1 MANTQDIRRRI
12 RSIRNTAQ
20 ITKAMQ
26 MVAASKMRKAQQH
39 ALAGRPY
46 AALMN
51 KVLVS
56 LQKRTD
62 PRFHPLL
69 AVRPLK
75 KELVLI
81 ISTDK
86 GLCGALNTNLFRE
99 AANFD
104 SSKTALVVTG
114 KKARQFIAR
123 TKRELLADFE
133 LKDSPSF
140 VEAKPISKF
149 CMEKFLRREVDKVS
163 VLYTHFINTISQR
176 SVVQTLLPISSFDLP
191 KSEPAQAEGEA
202 HDPMLGYIFEP
213 NAEVVNDSM
222 LPYYVSDQVL
232 QMILDVQQQLGESW
246 VRSIAMSTTEG
257 LKRGMSVTDT
267 GGPISVPVGEGVLGR
282 LFNVTGDTI
291 DNRGPVK
298 FEKRYPIHRPA
309 PSLTEQDTTAKI
321 LETGIKVIDL
331 VCPFTKGGKVGAFG
345 GGGGGNTIVNQESI
359 INIAKKHGG
368 VSIFAGVGERSR
380 EGNDLYKEMSEA
392 GVIDQKDL
400 SKSKVG
406 MVFGQMNE
414 PPGACL
420 RAGRA
425 ALAMTEFLPDER
437 DQDVLLFIHKL

>member
-86 GLCGALNTNLFRE
+86 GLAGSLNTNLFRE

-104 SSKTALVVTG
+104 SAKTAFVVTG
-114 KKARQFIAR
+114 KKARQFVAR

-140 VEAKPISKF
+140 VETKAISKF
-149 CMEKFLRREVDKVS
+149 VTEKFLNREVDKVS
-163 VLYTHFINTISQR
+163 VLYTHFINTINQR
-176 SVVQTLLPISSFDLP
+176 PVVETLLPISSFDLP
-191 KSEPAQAEGEA
+191 KSESAEDA
-202 HDPMLGYIFEP
+202 TDDVDPMLGYVFEP
-213 NAEVVNDSM
+213 SAEAVLDAM
-222 LPYYVSDQVL
+222 LPFYIQHEVF
-232 QMILDVQQQLGESW
+232 QMILDARASEHSARMV
-246 VRSIAMSTTEG
+246 AMKNATDNANQFIKDLTLEYNKMRQAGITTE
-257 LKRGMSVTDT
+257 LLEIATAQMAL
-267 GGPISVPVGEGVLGR
+267 GG
-282 LFNVTGDTI
+282 
-291 DNRGPVK
+291 
-298 FEKRYPIHRPA
+298 
-309 PSLTEQDTTAKI
+309 
-321 LETGIKVIDL
+321 
-331 VCPFTKGGKVGAFG
+331 
-345 GGGGGNTIVNQESI
+345 
-359 INIAKKHGG
+359 
-368 VSIFAGVGERSR
+368 
-380 EGNDLYKEMSEA
+380 
-392 GVIDQKDL
+392 
-400 SKSKVG
+400 
-406 MVFGQMNE
+406 
-414 PPGACL
+414 
-420 RAGRA
+420 
-425 ALAMTEFLPDER
+425 
-437 DQDVLLFIHKL
+437 